1 MRKLVAS
8 IGLYGLIMLCSV
20 SKAHEVITPLL
31 LAKLREGD
39 LIFQTSLSEQSKAI
53 QLATKSTYSHCGII
67 YKEGGNYYVFEA
79 IQPVKITPL
88 TQWILRGKD
97 SHYVVKRLRNVDS
110 VLTENTLQRMKQVSE
125 QFKGKDYDLAFGW
138 SDDKIY
144 CSELI
149 WKIYKRGA
157 GIELGR
163 LQKLRDFD
171 LTNDIVKTMLKTRY
185 GHKIPLA
192 ETVVSPQSIFSSS
205 QLVTIQE
212 VE

>member
-1 MRKLVAS
+1 
-8 IGLYGLIMLCSV
+8 MLCSI
-20 SKAHEVITPLL
+20 SKPHDVITPLV

-53 QLATKSTYSHCGII
+53 QLATKSKYSHCGII
-67 YKEGGNYYVFEA
+67 YKNREDYYVFEA
-79 IQPVKITPL
+79 VQPVKITPL
-88 TQWILRGKD
+88 AQWILRGKNG
-97 SHYVVKRLRNVDS
+97 HYVVKRLRNVDS
-110 VLTENTLQRMKQVSE
+110 VLTENTLQRMKQAGE
-125 QFKGKDYDLAFGW
+125 QFKGKDYDVAFSW
-138 SDDKIY
+138 SDDKVY

-149 WKIYKRGA
+149 WKVYKSGA

-163 LQKLRDFD
+163 LQKLGEFD
-171 LTNDIVKTMLKTRY
+171 LTNDIVKKMLKTRY
-185 GHKIPLA
+185 GHKIPLD